1 MKMNIIRTGFYL
13 TAVILTIA
21 VSGCRKESRT
31 SQQPERKINVLASVE
46 PLSKVPQLDSDGK
59 GTFSPGDIFS
69 LAVSDGTSSYQ
80 EFSYSVGSTQLYWK
94 DVTITPS
101 DGKVVFSA
109 CYPEQTL
116 SGGAFV
122 FDLAKA
128 DYKDLLLSR
137 TTGIEFGTESTVALP
152 FRHAMHRLVLNY
164 TVEDDLELP
173 DDGIETSCNA
183 ISSCTVDLLSGA
195 LDVNPSSK
203 SAFTAKGKSVGF
215 ILIPQNAS
223 DVSFEVKAGDIDR
236 TFTLDE
242 LDPEVTSLEG
252 GHQLTVNMLIKEG
265 KIIFGDSV
273 IEGWGDQGTI
283 GGEII
288 L

>member
-1 MKMNIIRTGFYL
+1 MTMKTRFYL
-13 TAVILTIA
+13 MALLAAAA
-21 VSGCRKESRT
+21 VSACKKT
-31 SQQPERKINVLASVE
+31 SGPDTIRPEAAININTSIDALTKA
-46 PLSKVPQLDSDGK
+46 PQLDGDGK
-59 GTFSPGDIFS
+59 GDFSKGDVFT
-69 LAVSDGTSSYQ
+69 LAVSSGNSSESQVFDYTVGTS
-80 EFSYSVGSTQLYWK
+80 QLYWK
-94 DVTITPS
+94 DVALTPS
-101 DGKVVFSA
+101 DGKVTFSA

-116 SGGAFV
+116 SDGTFV
-122 FDLAKA
+122 FDLSKA

-137 TTGIEFGTESTVALP
+137 VAGIDLGTENAVVLP
-152 FRHAMHRLVLNY
+152 FRHAMHKLVLNY
-164 TVEDDLELP
+164 TVEGDIELP

-183 ISSCTVDLLSGA
+183 ISSCTVNLLSGA

-203 SAFTAKGKSVGF
+203 SSFTAKGKSVEF
-215 ILIPQNAS
+215 ILIPQKTS
-223 DVSFEVKAGDIDR
+223 EVSFEVKAGGIDR

-242 LDPEVTSLEG
+242 LDQKVTSLEG
-252 GHQLTVNMLIKEG
+252 GHKLTVNMVIKDG